1 MPAAEADPLTRL
13 LCPYPV
19 RRDDPVLALQFTGS
33 SVSKVAGL
41 FQPNKYVGLREVFG
55 AWKMKQKVRSRL
67 LCKAW
72 S

>member
-1 MPAAEADPLTRL
+1 
-13 LCPYPV
+13 
-19 RRDDPVLALQFTGS
+19 VLALQFTGS

>member
-1 MPAAEADPLTRL
+1 
-13 LCPYPV
+13 
-19 RRDDPVLALQFTGS
+19 VLALQFTGS

-55 AWKMKQKVRSRL
+55 AEDEAEGARSRL